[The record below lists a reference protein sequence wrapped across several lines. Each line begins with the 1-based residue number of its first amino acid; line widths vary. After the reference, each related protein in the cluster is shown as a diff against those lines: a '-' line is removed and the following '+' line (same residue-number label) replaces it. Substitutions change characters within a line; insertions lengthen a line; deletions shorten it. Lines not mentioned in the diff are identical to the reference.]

1 MYLDL
6 TKYFV
11 VPDNFVK
18 WGFNCTDTQ
27 SLIVDFSG
35 E

>member
-11 VPDNFVK
+11 VPVNIAK
-18 WGFNCTDTQ
+18 SGFNCTDTQ
-27 SLIVDFSG
+27 SLIVNFSG